1 MIEMEHGTNLN
12 HWITGPCRKLKNVSS
27 TIETG
32 ELATVLWS
40 SPRSL
45 NIIPRSR
52 EPHHPVLAP
61 PVTPNLSRRDH
72 PLVNEYAAAAHI
84 LGT

>member
-1 MIEMEHGTNLN
+1 VAPAQPPPTRLIAFTECEDRVIEMD
-12 HWITGPCRKLKNVSS
+12 
-27 TIETG
+27 
-32 ELATVLWS
+32 
-40 SPRSL
+40 
-45 NIIPRSR
+45 
-52 EPHHPVLAP
+52 P